1 MRAAKKSASGRKNG
15 LTGNKGRVYPASY
28 IFTKGK
34 CEMKLRDKVKKYTTV
49 PHRWFYGLL
58 AIGALDA
65 IDACDY
71 LVHAAC
77 TLARNWETK
86 AAVAATAATIL
97 DSVYTQLT
105 GVYGTIATAYFWIIT
120 MDIITKWLA
129 CGNQHLLARNM
140 RQEQITTMDK
150 VGGIILAFNDG
161 ELTSRLMLGGFVSKF
176 VLFGIGVF
184 TAVKLDKIFHV
195 MNIPLPL
202 TILTFV
208 LGYFCYHEAIS
219 IAENLRDAGNSH
231 MDKLVEL
238 LNTNIFNKLK
248 R

>member
-1 MRAAKKSASGRKNG
+1 MS
-15 LTGNKGRVYPASY
+15 
-28 IFTKGK
+28 
-34 CEMKLRDKVKKYTTV
+34 LRDKVKKYTTI

-58 AIGALDA
+58 AIAALDA
-65 IDACDY
+65 IDACEY
-71 LVHAAC
+71 LTRAAC
-77 TLARNWETK
+77 ALAHNWETK
-86 AAVAATAATIL
+86 ATVAVTAATIL
-97 DSVYTQLT
+97 DSLYAQLT
-105 GVYGTIATAYFWIIT
+105 GVYGTIATAYFWVIT
-120 MDIITKWLA
+120 MDIVTKWIA
-129 CGNQHLLARNM
+129 CGNQYLLARNM

-150 VGGIILAFNDG
+150 VGAIVLAFNDG

-176 VLFGIGVF
+176 VLFGIGVV
-184 TAVKLDKIFHV
+184 TAVKLDEIFCV

-202 TILTFV
+202 TVLTFV

>member
-1 MRAAKKSASGRKNG
+1 MS
-15 LTGNKGRVYPASY
+15 
-28 IFTKGK
+28 
-34 CEMKLRDKVKKYTTV
+34 LRDKIKKYTTT

-58 AIGALDA
+58 AVAALDA
-65 IDACDY
+65 IDACEY
-71 LVHAAC
+71 
-77 TLARNWETK
+77 LARAASALAHNWETK
-86 AAVAATAATIL
+86 TTVAVTAATIL
-97 DSVYTQLT
+97 DSLYAQLT
-105 GVYGTIATAYFWIIT
+105 GVYGTIATAYFWVIT
-120 MDIITKWLA
+120 MDIVTKWLA
-129 CGNQHLLARNM
+129 RGNQHLLAHGM
-140 RQEQITTMDK
+140 TQEQITTMDK
-150 VGGIILAFNDG
+150 VGAIVLAFNAG

-176 VLFGIGVF
+176 VLFGIGVV
-184 TAVKLDKIFHV
+184 TAVKLDKIFHA

-202 TILTFV
+202 TVLTFV